1 MRALPAAPVSHGS
14 PEDPPTPWHPRGVH
28 KVSIVGNSGSGK
40 STTGRRLATA
50 LAVPYV
56 EIDALNHLANWTA
69 LEPAELLAEVDHAT
83 TGDGWVVDGNYS
95 SVLDLVWERADTV
108 VWLDLPRSLV
118 MRQVIGRSAKRVLTR
133 EELWNGNRERW
144 RNLLHPDVEE
154 SIIRWAWTRHAIYAE
169 RYTRRTADP
178 RWGHLE
184 VVRLR
189 TRADVNRLLPPL
201 P

>member
-14 PEDPPTPWHPRGVH
+14 AEDRPTPWHPRGVH

-56 EIDALNHLANWTA
+56 EIDALYHQANWTD
-69 LEPAELLAEVDHAT
+69 LEPAELLAQVDRAT

-95 SVLDLVWERADTV
+95 TVLDLVWERADTV
-108 VWLDLPRSLV
+108 VWLDLPRRLV
-118 MRQVIGRSAKRVLTR
+118 MRQVVARSARRVLTR

-144 RNLLHPDVEE
+144 SKLVHPAPEE
-154 SIIRWAWTRHAIYAE
+154 SIIRWAWTRHAVYAE
-169 RYTRRTADP
+169 RYAQRTADP
-178 RWGHLE
+178 RWAELE

-189 TRADVNRLLPPL
+189 SRTEVDRFLTAIP
-201 P
+201 